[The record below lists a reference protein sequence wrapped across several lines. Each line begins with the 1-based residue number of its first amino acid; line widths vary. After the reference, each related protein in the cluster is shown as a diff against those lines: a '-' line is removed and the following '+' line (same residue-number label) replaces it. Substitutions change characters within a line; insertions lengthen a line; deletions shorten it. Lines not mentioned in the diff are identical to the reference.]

1 MGRPPKRLP
10 GDYLRTEQVSDAW
23 HESSDRGAV
32 LVLSA
37 QLETLVDAAVRKS
50 LTGRHR
56 QGRHPLLDGP
66 TAPVG
71 TWFSKNLLLFESGII
86 SERLWRDIE
95 RVRQIR
101 NRFAQEWSCNSL
113 EDTKIHSQLLLFESV
128 LPLGVAGN
136 EPHRARSVFIAA
148 VFNLMKAMDEVCKWT
163 RARRPKADE
172 QVYNVAASSKTTG
185 IRNGSP
191 ARRVPKVSE
200 SQASSR
206 SR

>member
-1 MGRPPKRLP
+1 MLSARMGRPPKKLP
-10 GDYLRTEQVSDAW
+10 GDYLRNEQVNAAW
-23 HESSDRGAV
+23 HGSSDRGAV

-50 LTGRHR
+50 LTRRHR

-66 TAPVG
+66 TAPIG
-71 TWFSKNLLLFESGII
+71 TWFSKNLLLLESGII

-113 EDTKIHSQLLLFESV
+113 EDTKVHSQLLLFESV
-128 LPLGVAGN
+128 SPLGVADK
-136 EPHRARSVFIAA
+136 EPNRDRSVFIAA
-148 VFNLMKAMDEVCKWT
+148 VFSLMKAMDKVCKQT

-172 QVYNVAASSKTTG
+172 QVYDVAASSKTTG
-185 IRNGSP
+185 IRMGGPRGGSP
-191 ARRVPKVSE
+191 KE
-200 SQASSR
+200 
-206 SR
+206 